1 MGKGC
6 TFLRGW
12 RERPEPIRSGALQP
26 GWQPKSRPA
35 HIRRPMKRAVLPL
48 ITLGL
53 FALVVADRLSHALGS
68 ARHQPAVQGPSDTR
82 SETVQLEASSAAG
95 KPADQPGNRPPGDRL
110 ARLAARQQL
119 SREGSLTYLD
129 SLIISTDSVVR
140 RWPDRQGVPLRVS
153 AVEGGLAGYQPRM
166 FGFVREALGLWEGT
180 GMGVHFVI
188 VPDTSGADIVVHW
201 IDHFDFD
208 RAGQTDLTWDQ
219 AGRVRKASISLA
231 IRTNTGFALPDAA
244 LLAVAV
250 HEAGHALGLP
260 HSADSNDVM
269 FPATRIGTLSDRD
282 RRTAQVLY
290 RLPPGPVRDPG
301 GPP

>member
-1 MGKGC
+1 
-6 TFLRGW
+6 
-12 RERPEPIRSGALQP
+12 
-26 GWQPKSRPA
+26 
-35 HIRRPMKRAVLPL
+35 MKRAVLPL

-68 ARHQPAVQGPSDTR
+68 ARQPAVQGPSDTR
-82 SETVQLEASSAAG
+82 SATVQLEASSAAG
-95 KPADQPGNRPPGDRL
+95 KSADQPGTRTPGDRL

-180 GMGVHFVI
+180 GMGVHFAI
-188 VPDTSGADIVVHW
+188 VPDTTGADIVVHW

-301 GPP
+301 GAP

>member
-1 MGKGC
+1 MH
-6 TFLRGW
+6 FLAALLNHPLEHFEVKPGGHAGD
-12 RERPEPIRSGALQP
+12 PEP
-26 GWQPKSRPA
+26 SRL
-35 HIRRPMKRAVLPL
+35 IFGRPMKRVVLPL
-48 ITLGL
+48 VTLGL
-53 FALVVADRLSHALGS
+53 FAMVVADRLSHAFAS
-68 ARHQPAVQGPSDTR
+68 RSQPVIQGPSDTR
-82 SETVQLEASSAAG
+82 SATVDLEGSAGGAAPAVARGPSSSGTAVS
-95 KPADQPGNRPPGDRL
+95 NDRL

-119 SREGSLTYLD
+119 SREGTLTYLD
-129 SLIISTDSVVR
+129 SLILSTDSVVR
-140 RWPDRQGVPLRVS
+140 RWPDRSEPLRVS
-153 AVEGGLAGYQPRM
+153 AIEGGPVGYQPRM
-166 FGFVREALGLWEGT
+166 AGFVREALGLWEGT
-180 GMGVHFVI
+180 GMGVRFTM
-188 VPDTSGADIVVHW
+188 VPDTMGADIVVRW

-219 AGRVRKASISLA
+219 AGRVRKAAISLA
-231 IRTNTGFALPDAA
+231 IRTNTGFSLPDAA

-301 GPP
+301 GSP

>member
-1 MGKGC
+1 
-6 TFLRGW
+6 
-12 RERPEPIRSGALQP
+12 
-26 GWQPKSRPA
+26 
-35 HIRRPMKRAVLPL
+35 MKRAVLPL

-53 FALVVADRLSHALGS
+53 FALVVADRLSHAWGS
-68 ARHQPAVQGPSDTR
+68 ARNQPAVQGPSDTR
-82 SETVQLEASSAAG
+82 SATVDLDGNSKGSAAG
-95 KPADQPGNRPPGDRL
+95 RPADVPSNRPSGDRL

-119 SREGSLTYLD
+119 SKEGSLTYLD

-153 AVEGGLAGYQPRM
+153 AVEGGDGYQPRM

-180 GMGVHFVI
+180 GMGVHFAI
-188 VPDTSGADIVVHW
+188 VPDTSGADIVVRW

-219 AGRVRKASISLA
+219 AGRVRKAAISLA

-269 FPATRIGTLSDRD
+269 FPATRIGTLSERD

-290 RLPPGPVRDPG
+290 RLPPGPVRDAG
-301 GPP
+301 GTP